1 MVQPAK
7 HRQCNDTSTLRR
19 LGFAGLWTIPSEA
32 QVSAG
37 IVLIDEI
44 AAENLA

>member
-7 HRQCNDTSTLRR
+7 HRQRNDASTLRR
-19 LGFAGLWTIPSEA
+19 LGFAGLRAISSET

-37 IVLIDEI
+37 IVIIDEI
-44 AAENLA
+44 APENLA